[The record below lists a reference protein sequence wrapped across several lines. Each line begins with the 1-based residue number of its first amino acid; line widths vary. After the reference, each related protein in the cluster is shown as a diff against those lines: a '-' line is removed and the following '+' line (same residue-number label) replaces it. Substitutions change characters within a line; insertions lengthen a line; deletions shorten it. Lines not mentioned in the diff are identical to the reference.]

1 MKKNI
6 IYFED
11 LNEGD
16 NYSLGPVFVS
26 KKEILEFAN
35 KYDPQPFH
43 IDEEKA
49 KESLFGGLCA
59 SGWHTCSLYM
69 RMLCDSFI
77 KNLASLGSPG
87 MNEIRWIKP
96 LFPDQKITGKV
107 TIISLTPSKS
117 KPNIGSLVTNSEVY
131 NSKKE
136 IIMTLQ
142 SISIV
147 KKRNSGI

>member
-1 MKKNI
+1 MKNNK

-11 LNEGD
+11 LKVGNSY
-16 NYSLGPVFVS
+16 NLGPIFVS
-26 KKEILEFAN
+26 KKDIIEFAH
-35 KYDPQPFH
+35 KFDPQPFH

-49 KESLFGGLCA
+49 KESLFGGICA
-59 SGWHTCSLYM
+59 SGWHTCALYM
-69 RMLCDSFI
+69 KMLCDSFI

-107 TIISLTPSKS
+107 TILSKKPSQS
-117 KPNIGSLVTNSEVY
+117 RPNIGSMISSAEVY
-131 NSKKE
+131 DNNKN
-136 IIMTLQ
+136 IIMTLE

-147 KKRNSGI
+147 KKRA